1 MSLCQSVLRP
11 AFLRHSIS
19 PCAVGS
25 PFWTLRLCP
34 LATIRPCPRNKPKI
48 YNNSSTLRN
57 LFPIHQNIL
66 SVVFSIR
73 VIQKNRVENNRNIL
87 DFFLLFFPNARNI
100 EQERVG
106 IISNIPALDFLVWK
120 IEKGGNSKFFQLFF
134 QVIYLP

>member
-34 LATIRPCPRNKPKI
+34 LATIRPCPRNKQI
-48 YNNSSTLRN
+48 YNNRTTLRK

-66 SVVFSIR
+66 SVVFYIR
-73 VIQKNRVENNRNIL
+73 VIQKNRVEIREQQEHFG
-87 DFFLLFFPNARNI
+87 FFLLFFPNARNII

-120 IEKGGNSKFFQLFF
+120 IEKGGNSKFF
-134 QVIYLP
+134 